1 MTAGR
6 GDAPGARGKA
16 GAERAGAYGEAV
28 AGPYEASGSGP
39 VVGGGP
45 GGAGRGAA
53 EGGPGSAPGAGGAV
67 RGRRWVLVAV
77 ALAVCCVQLDAFAL
91 NLALP
96 QIAADLAPAPAPAAL
111 PDASGGPDSAGG
123 AGSGGAGGVRWVVS
137 GYLLAAGSLMV
148 GAGRFGDLW
157 GRRRMLLLG
166 LALFGAASAACA
178 LAPGLPAL
186 VAARVVQGA
195 GGACLMPAGLA
206 LLTGAYP
213 PALRGRATGW
223 ALGLGGVATA
233 CGPFVGGA
241 LTQALSW
248 RAVCWLN
255 VPLVCCAAL
264 AAWAAERPARAGCPA
279 RSRRAGRSPR
289 GGWGARSA
297 RDGWRAR
304 RRGGAGVRERGRARR
319 WDWPGLVAGTAALA
333 ALGLFVDRGPAWGWW
348 SGASAATLGACGVAL
363 AGFVRRQRR
372 TPDPLVD
379 LSLFRNGP
387 YVALTGSGAVANAA
401 TVVFLYVT
409 PLGLQGAWAL
419 SAGEAGC
426 AFLAPATAMAVA
438 GVVAGRVA
446 PSRAVAVM
454 AGCLVAGAVGLGAMA
469 GAGTL
474 PRYLC
479 AATAAGAALGLA
491 NALTLAAT
499 QAVIDPRR
507 AGEASGVTKTV
518 VTVAAGLGVAL
529 VGPTAGDPADTGAG
543 TGAGAGAE
551 SGAGAWAGQAAGAV
565 DGALWV
571 AALACVVTAAAL
583 AGWLRALTT
592 RDA

>member
-1 MTAGR
+1 M
-6 GDAPGARGKA
+6 
-16 GAERAGAYGEAV
+16 
-28 AGPYEASGSGP
+28 
-39 VVGGGP
+39 
-45 GGAGRGAA
+45 
-53 EGGPGSAPGAGGAV
+53 
-67 RGRRWVLVAV
+67 LVSV

-96 QIAADLAPAPAPAAL
+96 QIAADLAPGPAAS
-111 PDASGGPDSAGG
+111 PDASGGPDSAGGAGAGG

-178 LAPGLPAL
+178 LAPGLPVL

-255 VPLVCCAAL
+255 VPLACCAAV

-289 GGWGARSA
+289 AGWGARSA
-297 RDGWRAR
+297 RGGWRAR
-304 RRGGAGVRERGRARR
+304 RRGGAGVRERGRAWH

-372 TPDPLVD
+372 ASDPLVD

-409 PLGLQGAWAL
+409 PLDLQGTWTL

-426 AFLAPATAMAVA
+426 AFLGPATAMAGA

-529 VGPTAGDPADTGAG
+529 VGPPASGPAG
-543 TGAGAGAE
+543 TGAGTGAE
-551 SGAGAWAGQAAGAV
+551 SGAGAGAWAGEVARAA

-571 AALACVVTAAAL
+571 AALACVVTAGAL

-592 RDA
+592 HDT

>member
-6 GDAPGARGKA
+6 GWDAPGARRKA
-16 GAERAGAYGEAV
+16 GAERGGAYGEAV

-39 VVGGGP
+39 AVGGGP
-45 GGAGRGAA
+45 GGADKGTVD
-53 EGGPGSAPGAGGAV
+53 GGPGSAPGTGGAV

-96 QIAADLAPAPAPAAL
+96 QIAADLAPAPAPAAS

-264 AAWAAERPARAGCPA
+264 AAWAAERPAR
-279 RSRRAGRSPR
+279 SRCAGRSPR
-289 GGWGARSA
+289 AGWGARSA
-297 RDGWRAR
+297 RGGWRAR
-304 RRGGAGVRERGRARR
+304 RRGSAGVRERGRARR

-348 SGASAATLGACGVAL
+348 SGASAATLGACGAAL

-372 TPDPLVD
+372 APEPLVD

-409 PLGLQGAWAL
+409 PLALQGTWTL

-426 AFLAPATAMAVA
+426 AFLAPATAMAGA

-529 VGPTAGDPADTGAG
+529 VGPTADGPADTGAG
-543 TGAGAGAE
+543 AGAGAGAE

-571 AALACVVTAAAL
+571 AALACVATAAAL
-583 AGWLRALTT
+583 AGWLRALST